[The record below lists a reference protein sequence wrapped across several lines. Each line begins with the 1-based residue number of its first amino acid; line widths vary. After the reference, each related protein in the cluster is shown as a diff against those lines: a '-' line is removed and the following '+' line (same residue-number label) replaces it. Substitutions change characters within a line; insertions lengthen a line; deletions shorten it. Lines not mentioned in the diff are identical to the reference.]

1 MADLIYRQAAIDA
14 LDGEINIA
22 GRVNAQAVI
31 DYVSMVKDRL
41 ERLPSAEPERK
52 IGSWVTDD
60 EFIDCSICRREKWS
74 RVPYENLVKRFRYC
88 PNCGAKMEE
97 GDEE

>member
-1 MADLIYRQAAIDA
+1 MANLIDRQAAIDS

-41 ERLPSAEPERK
+41 ERLPSAEPQIIRCEDCKWYGRADKRRFYRGMDCLKRRIDTIVPDKDYCSRAERR
-52 IGSWVTDD
+52 TDD
-60 EFIDCSICRREKWS
+60 
-74 RVPYENLVKRFRYC
+74 
-88 PNCGAKMEE
+88 
-97 GDEE
+97 